1 LSDKVFMHVF
11 DSNFVFLCEPKLDL
25 RQYNIAI

>member
-1 LSDKVFMHVF
+1 LSVNFFIVHLL
-11 DSNFVFLCEPKLDL
+11 DSSFVFCGPKLDL